1 MYLLGKWRSYPHAIC
16 HCWFSGLMQAT
27 ARRQRKL
34 YIGSV
39 PRSMLW
45 RCCTDYFN
53 YWNETILSNQN
64 DHYRFVITLLSERE
78 KILGVGSPNGREKL
92 GFELD
97 LKWQCIKIKLKKKFP
112 SVSHLWQWKA
122 IYVLVFS
129 LSSMLHF
136 HSPCPNLPQC
146 YAYWNNL
153 SR

>member
-1 MYLLGKWRSYPHAIC
+1 MYLLGKRRRYPHAIC

-97 LKWQCIKIKLKKKFP
+97 LKWQCIKIKLKKN
-112 SVSHLWQWKA
+112 SHLFL
-122 IYVLVFS
+122 IYGNEKQYMCLFS
-129 LSSMLHF
+129 LFLVCYIFTAHAQTCHSAMLIEII
-136 HSPCPNLPQC
+136 
-146 YAYWNNL
+146 
-153 SR
+153 